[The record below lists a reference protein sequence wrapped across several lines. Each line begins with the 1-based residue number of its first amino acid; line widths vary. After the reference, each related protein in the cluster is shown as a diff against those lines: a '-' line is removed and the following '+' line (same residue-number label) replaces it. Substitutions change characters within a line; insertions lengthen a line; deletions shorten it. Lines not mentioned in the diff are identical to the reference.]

1 MASKPGKE
9 VTVEVN
15 NTNGR
20 SRSNS
25 RPRSRSRGRGKAV
38 KITVN
43 SRSSSKGRQNG
54 RGKRQSAQRV
64 RSIVNKQLRKQGVT
78 GPKPAICQKATA
90 TLGTVGSNTS
100 GTTEIEA
107 CILLNPVL
115 VKDATGSTQFGPVQA
130 LGAQYSMWKLKYLNV
145 KLTSM
150 VGASAVNGTVVRVSL
165 NPTSTPSST
174 SWSGLGARKHLDVT
188 VGKNAVFKLMPA
200 DLGGPRDGW
209 WLTNTNDN
217 ASDTLGP
224 SIEIHTLGQTMSSY
238 KNEQFTGGLFLVEL
252 ASEWC
257 FTGYAANPNLVNLE
271 KSTDNNV
278 AVTFEGSAGAPL
290 VMHVP
295 ETSHFARTAVARS
308 AQPTTLARAGERTT
322 SDTVWQVLNTA
333 VSAAELVTPPPFN
346 WLVKG
351 GWWFVKL
358 IAGRTRTGQ
367 KSFYVYPSYQD
378 ALSNKP
384 AICTGGLPSSARLRT
399 ATPTTLQFTQM
410 NQPSLGHGETP
421 VTFGISTPEPGD
433 VLNVIGET
441 STASSPSSNGTFWLS
456 APSERAI
463 KVGARQNRYFPAAGF
478 QLLELVDFY
487 TANFREAQQPQPIPG
502 AGVWQGDY
510 KMGDV
515 YAIQQ
520 YQHAKSNYE
529 TQVTTVALVRTKGDT
544 PNYTW
549 AAQGRYFYRAS
560 GNDNIALQKDSTNKN
575 FSIPT
580 NRWMFVYGFYQ
591 YTISGSQPHWVWYT
605 QDMPSDKKWL
615 ADEVLPHVF
624 GVYEQNVPIYFRMR
638 TAMPTEVQQFGG
650 ADEHLV
656 EDLVH
661 ELELSRRHVGWAEE
675 GHCDTFD
682 AAEPPPFEGEDVSGG
697 ETDTETESDEDEDDE
712 VDRFDLHDSSGSE
725 PEDDDVENDRVTLL
739 NTLINQGIEITRA
752 AKISKRA
759 YPTLAEKVRR
769 GVYMDLLTTGVTPS
783 AAWAEAC
790 RQARKASRRVNQNSL
805 PASIFESRGHA
816 E

>member
-1 MASKPGKE
+1 MASKSGKE

-20 SRSNS
+20 SRSKS
-25 RPRSRSRGRGKAV
+25 RPRSRSRGRSKAV

-43 SRSSSKGRQNG
+43 SRGSSKGRQSG
-54 RGKRQSAQRV
+54 RSKRQSSQRV
-64 RSIVNKQLRKQGVT
+64 RNIVNKQLRKQGVT
-78 GPKPAICQKATA
+78 GPKPAVCQKATA

-188 VGKNAVFKLMPA
+188 VGKNAVFKLRPA

-271 KSTDNNV
+271 KSTDKNV

-290 VMHVP
+290 VMNVP

-358 IAGRTRTGQ
+358 ISGRTRTGQ
-367 KSFYVYPSYQD
+367 NSFYVYPSYQD

-410 NQPSLGHGETP
+410 NQPSLGHGATP
-421 VTFGISTPEPGD
+421 TIFGVAIPEPDTIWRLVFDPTNVGPTRPNHGIHLTGNYTSDTLRIGPSISGNNFSLVHMIVRVENPKLFNRKWEPLPTPDPIPNLRLYGGTTHIGD
-433 VLNVIGET
+433 VLLKSQVQGPSGA
-441 STASSPSSNGTFWLS
+441 STPFTATAYVVVMRASATPRTSNGWNTT
-456 APSERAI
+456 
-463 KVGARQNRYFPAAGF
+463 KAA
-478 QLLELVDFY
+478 QYSYMQVAQTTDAAEWRLL
-487 TANFREAQQPQPIPG
+487 Q
-502 AGVWQGDY
+502 GVWYLMLSFGNGANNTWYWSHSAITSSTKIYPTVFSQFLNPVPRPYTTMVELDDIAIPALHDGD
-510 KMGDV
+510 G
-515 YAIQQ
+515 
-520 YQHAKSNYE
+520 
-529 TQVTTVALVRTKGDT
+529 
-544 PNYTW
+544 
-549 AAQGRYFYRAS
+549 
-560 GNDNIALQKDSTNKN
+560 
-575 FSIPT
+575 
-580 NRWMFVYGFYQ
+580 
-591 YTISGSQPHWVWYT
+591 
-605 QDMPSDKKWL
+605 
-615 ADEVLPHVF
+615 
-624 GVYEQNVPIYFRMR
+624 
-638 TAMPTEVQQFGG
+638 GG
-650 ADEHLV
+650 ADELDAG
-656 EDLVH
+656 DLVH
-661 ELELSRRHVGWAEE
+661 EIELSRSYAGWVE
-675 GHCDTFD
+675 GEHCDTID
-682 AAEPPPFEGEDVSGG
+682 TAEPPPFEREDVSGE
-697 ETDTETESDEDEDDE
+697 ETDIETESDEDEDDE

-725 PEDDDVENDRVTLL
+725 PEDDDVENDRITLL

-790 RQARKASRRVNQNSL
+790 KQARKASRRVNQNSL
-805 PASIFESRGHA
+805 PASTSESRGHA

>member
-20 SRSNS
+20 SRSKS
-25 RPRSRSRGRGKAV
+25 RPRSQSRGRGKAV

-54 RGKRQSAQRV
+54 RNKRQSTQRV
-64 RSIVNKQLRKQGVT
+64 RNIVNKQLRKQGVT
-78 GPKPAICQKATA
+78 GPKPAVCQKATA

-188 VGKNAVFKLMPA
+188 VGKNAVFKLRPA

-271 KSTDNNV
+271 KSTDKNV
-278 AVTFEGSAGAPL
+278 TVTFEGSAGAPL
-290 VMHVP
+290 VMNVP
-295 ETSHFARTAVARS
+295 EASHFARTAVARS

-358 IAGRTRTGQ
+358 ISGRTRTGQ
-367 KSFYVYPSYQD
+367 NSFYVYPSYQD

-410 NQPSLGHGETP
+410 NQPSLGHGATP
-421 VTFGISTPEPGD
+421 TTFGVAIPEPDTIWRLVFDPTNVGPTPSICGVYLTGNFTSDTLRIGPSISGNNHSLVHMIVRVENPKLFNRKWEPLPTPEPIPNLRLYGGTTHIGD
-433 VLNVIGET
+433 ILLKSQVQGPSGAATPFTATAYVVVMRT
-441 STASSPSSNGTFWLS
+441 STTPRTSNGWNTTKAAQYSYMQVAQTTDASEWRLFQGVWYLMLS
-456 APSERAI
+456 FGNGTNNTWYWSHSAI
-463 KVGARQNRYFPAAGF
+463 TSSTKIYPTVFSQFLNPVPRPYTTM
-478 QLLELVDFY
+478 LELDDIV
-487 TANFREAQQPQPIPG
+487 IP
-502 AGVWQGDY
+502 ALHDGD
-510 KMGDV
+510 G
-515 YAIQQ
+515 
-520 YQHAKSNYE
+520 
-529 TQVTTVALVRTKGDT
+529 
-544 PNYTW
+544 
-549 AAQGRYFYRAS
+549 
-560 GNDNIALQKDSTNKN
+560 
-575 FSIPT
+575 
-580 NRWMFVYGFYQ
+580 
-591 YTISGSQPHWVWYT
+591 
-605 QDMPSDKKWL
+605 
-615 ADEVLPHVF
+615 
-624 GVYEQNVPIYFRMR
+624 
-638 TAMPTEVQQFGG
+638 GG
-650 ADEHLV
+650 ADEPDV
-656 EDLVH
+656 GDLVH
-661 ELELSRRHVGWAEE
+661 ESELSRSYAGWVEE
-675 GHCDTFD
+675 EHCDTFD
-682 AAEPPPFEGEDVSGG
+682 TAEPPPFEEEDVSDE
-697 ETDTETESDEDEDDE
+697 ETDIETESDEDEDDE

-739 NTLINQGIEITRA
+739 NTLVNQGIEITRA

-769 GVYMDLLTTGVTPS
+769 GAYMDLLTAGVTPS

-790 RQARKASRRVNQNSL
+790 KQARKASRKVNRNSL
-805 PASIFESRGHA
+805 PAPTSESRGHA